1 MGGKSQAPA
10 PVDPY
15 QSAGA
20 QTQAN
25 QQNAAYVAA
34 LNRMNTYTP
43 TGSQTFTNQGTDPS
57 TGAPVYSSQVTL
69 SPEQQALYNSNTS
82 NQLNQSGFAGNAL
95 DTARDAYQPLN
106 GNYDSQRQQAQD
118 ALYQRNTQYLDPQY
132 KQSGEALDAKL
143 AAQGIEPGSE
153 AYSNSHQQYDAGKSQ
168 AYEAARNDAVSGATG
183 QAGQNIQQSIALQ
196 NQPLN
201 YYNSLM
207 TGSQASMPSFGQAS
221 PVNSQPADVQGAF
234 NNAYQGQVNAYNA
247 QTGQSNQT
255 MGTIGSLLAAFLM
268 A

>member
-1 MGGKSQAPA
+1 
-10 PVDPY
+10 
-15 QSAGA
+15 
-20 QTQAN
+20 
-25 QQNAAYVAA
+25 
-34 LNRMNTYTP
+34 MNTYTP
-43 TGSQTFTNQGTDPS
+43 TGSQTFTNQGNDPN

-106 GNYDSQRQQAQD
+106 TDYGQQRQEAQD

-143 AAQGIEPGSE
+143 AAQGITPGSE
-153 AYSNSHQQYDAGKSQ
+153 AYNNAHQQYDASKDQ

-207 TGSQASMPSFGQAS
+207 TGSQASMPSFGQPANVS
-221 PVNSQPADVQGAF
+221 SNPADVQGAF
-234 NNAYQGQVNAYNA
+234 QNAYTGQVNTYNA
-247 QTGQSNQT
+247 QTGQQNQNT
-255 MGTIGSLLAAFLM
+255 AAIGSILAMLLL
-268 A
+268 